1 MIDFKFQC
9 SGVTSLAAVGN
20 VVQLSAG
27 VVFLISQLYHKGLES
42 EKELFRVAVE
52 HAVLSGFCWDEK
64 NDIKAKGVT
73 MDITELVKQQEALN
87 HEQ

>member
-64 NDIKAKGVT
+64 NDVTGKG
-73 MDITELVKQQEALN
+73 ITVDLDELKRQSESD
-87 HEQ
+87 E